1 MDGKEEKDINFY
13 KLLSIFKI
21 YSLPSNPMDFYCLFK
36 LDYNNLLL
44 LPNLTTI
51 DAGGMLCW
59 IVLNAC
65 KYALMFRG
73 PEQAWRL
80 FFSK

>member
-1 MDGKEEKDINFY
+1 MLNPGVMYTSFGSENNGRKRGKEYRFLQVIKHFQ
-13 KLLSIFKI
+13 I

-51 DAGGMLCW
+51 DAGGMLC
-59 IVLNAC
+59 
-65 KYALMFRG
+65 
-73 PEQAWRL
+73 
-80 FFSK
+80 